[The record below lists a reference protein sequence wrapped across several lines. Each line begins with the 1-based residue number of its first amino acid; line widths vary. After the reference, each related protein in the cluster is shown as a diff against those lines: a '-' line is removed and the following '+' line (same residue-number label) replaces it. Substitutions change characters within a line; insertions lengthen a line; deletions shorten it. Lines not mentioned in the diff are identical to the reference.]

1 MMTLTPYIGITG
13 FMTGA
18 EVAAVLS
25 DWPMSAASGRR
36 LMCGA
41 LLSNALLDGR
51 SSNAPNRCP
60 APAAIAGIF
69 AADARCLNLVHY
81 RPRAGGNLADALAR
95 AADIGGPNCHGVQI
109 NATRGA
115 PWPVPAALAEYRR
128 RAEPERIVL
137 QVGREA
143 MAGGGEDPAVI
154 AGRCAEYA
162 GIVTDILVDASE
174 GLGRPLDAV
183 VTGRY
188 LEAIAQA
195 APALGLVVAGGLH
208 AGNIAALLSPLL
220 PAWGA
225 AVSIDAEGRLRDG
238 SDRLD
243 TGAAR
248 EYLRAARRLL
258 AD

>member
-1 MMTLTPYIGITG
+1 M
-13 FMTGA
+13 A
-18 EVAAVLS
+18 
-25 DWPMSAASGRR
+25 
-36 LMCGA
+36 
-41 LLSNALLDGR
+41 
-51 SSNAPNRCP
+51 
-60 APAAIAGIF
+60 
-69 AADARCLNLVHY
+69 
-81 RPRAGGNLADALAR
+81 
-95 AADIGGPNCHGVQI
+95 
-109 NATRGA
+109 
-115 PWPVPAALAEYRR
+115 
-128 RAEPERIVL
+128 
-137 QVGREA
+137 
-143 MAGGGEDPAVI
+143 AGGGDPGVI
-154 AGRCAEYA
+154 AGQCAEYA

-195 APALGLVVAGGLH
+195 APSLRLVVAGGLH
-208 AGNIAALLSPLL
+208 AGNIAALLAPLL

-225 AVSIDAEGRLRDG
+225 VVSIDAEGRLRDG